1 METLSDRGQGRARG
15 WGRDLNCWAPRTGP
29 GARKRAGVVLTC
41 QRSRC
46 GEGGASG
53 CPGPAKAG
61 VDTINATS
69 FVSLCIWIPV
79 WCGGLSGV
87 VWTGLPSSSEAL
99 GFQDNRRWEVA
110 NCWCLAGQAAQSRGV
125 TPTPDRHHRHS
136 FFPLFLFDLFARA
149 RCPIESIV
157 HSVSS

>member
-29 GARKRAGVVLTC
+29 GARKTGGCGFNVPAIEVRGGGSLGLS
-41 QRSRC
+41 RSRQGRGRYNQC
-46 GEGGASG
+46 HLLRL
-53 CPGPAKAG
+53 P
-61 VDTINATS
+61 
-69 FVSLCIWIPV
+69 CIWIPV